1 VAFIDAVIVA
11 VLLTRDFMSR
21 RTGRMHRG
29 GYIEPGAGYLS
40 LVMGLYFVVVAMDVA
55 KRSRTYQISNLAF
68 GCIQKRG

>member
-1 VAFIDAVIVA
+1 
-11 VLLTRDFMSR
+11 
-21 RTGRMHRG
+21 MHRG